1 MQSTRRLGHLMAL
14 AAMTMLPS
22 RPVQDSDGDTLVGG
36 FGSSLDTMDP
46 ALIEQK
52 YGRKLDEI
60 EMATLLNYGS
70 EWQEK
75 TPPTR
80 SGNNRANNCEQR
92 RARNKAARK
101 TRMQQRRRA
110 KKG

>member
-1 MQSTRRLGHLMAL
+1 MQSSTRLGVLL
-14 AAMTMLPS
+14 AYDAVASART
-22 RPVQDSDGDTLVGG
+22 DHGADG
-36 FGSSLDTMDP
+36 DTMDP

-52 YGRKLDEI
+52 YSRKLDEI
-60 EMATLLNYGS
+60 EMSAMLGCDGA

-75 TPPTR
+75 SPPTR
-80 SGNNRANNCEQR
+80 SGNNRANECDRR